1 MDSEGAGKCGT
12 DYKSFVKTH
21 GRKRNESD
29 YGSQNVSEQILL
41 SLENKKR
48 PAALFSGGNLFAAGD
63 AEALVEALN
72 TTTGINNTLLTSEER
87 VAFAAHVEVQVVTH
101 GRVGFDNITARTGC
115 SNFYVIRVNTFFM
128 GNLSVRPRRSSS
140 PNARHHAKLIVKGL
154 MLTTRTKGGESY
166 RI

>member
-1 MDSEGAGKCGT
+1 MNSEGAGKRGT
-12 DYKSFVKTH
+12 NYKSFVKTH

-41 SLENKKR
+41 SLENKKS
-48 PAALFSGGNLFAAGD
+48 ALRRFFSGGNLFAARD

-87 VAFAAHVEVQVVTH
+87 VAFAAHVQVQVVTH

-115 SNFYVIRVNTFFM
+115 SNFYVIRVNTFF
-128 GNLSVRPRRSSS
+128 
-140 PNARHHAKLIVKGL
+140 H
-154 MLTTRTKGGESY
+154 GEPQCKAASLFQP
-166 RI
+166 